1 MSDRILFIHYTP
13 PGVIGGVEHVMHQ
26 HAHLLDERG
35 YRVEIVA
42 GRASELDLPVHV
54 IPEVETAGPAAARV
68 EAELDAGVV
77 SPRFYELRS
86 AILAAVRPLVDAADV
101 VVVHNAFTLH
111 FNLALT
117 SVMWEL
123 AARRSDGSVIAW
135 CHDLSWTNSLY
146 LPRMHAGYPWN
157 LLRLPAPAVGYVTV
171 SRERR
176 DELAALWGE
185 PDAPIT
191 VVPNGID
198 ADAFF
203 RLSDEARDISA
214 RYRLFDRDV
223 VLLLPVRITRRKNI
237 EAAICAV
244 RRLKDRGLDVRFLIS
259 GPQAPHHPGRSD
271 AYLQELMQL
280 RADLG
285 VVDEVVFVARDLG
298 RTPTSRTVAE
308 LFALTDVLILPSAQ
322 EGFGLPILE
331 AGLARVPAVLSNIR
345 IFREVGGDDTWVF
358 DLSADADTIAGI
370 VLDSLDSKPSR
381 LYRRVL
387 RQYRWDAIVDRLI
400 VPLLDRGN
408 AMPSPE
414 AVPE

>member
-1 MSDRILFIHYTP
+1 
-13 PGVIGGVEHVMHQ
+13 
-26 HAHLLDERG
+26 
-35 YRVEIVA
+35 
-42 GRASELDLPVHV
+42 
-54 IPEVETAGPAAARV
+54 
-68 EAELDAGVV
+68 
-77 SPRFYELRS
+77 
-86 AILAAVRPLVDAADV
+86 
-101 VVVHNAFTLH
+101 
-111 FNLALT
+111 
-117 SVMWEL
+117 
-123 AARRSDGSVIAW
+123 
-135 CHDLSWTNSLY
+135 
-146 LPRMHAGYPWN
+146 
-157 LLRLPAPAVGYVTV
+157 VTV

-203 RLSDEARDISA
+203 RLSDEARDIAA

-244 RRLKDRGLDVRFLIS
+244 QRLKDRGLDVRFLIS